1 MFANLYT
8 NPVAKSEEAKAERII
23 GMLFNEYMEHEE
35 LLPEEYRRYIL
46 EGEEK
51 ETVVC
56 DYIAGMTDNYA
67 IETANELFLPKFW
80 SRI

>member
-1 MFANLYT
+1 
-8 NPVAKSEEAKAERII
+8 
-23 GMLFNEYMEHEE
+23 MLFNEYMEHEE

-56 DYIAGMTDNYA
+56 DYIAGMTDNFFISEYNNC
-67 IETANELFLPKFW
+67 IKC
-80 SRI
+80 